1 MFHALAPK
9 LRQDAELDKFNPG
22 PIDKY
27 DESSNPKEFIQVYHT
42 DIEAAWG
49 DDQVKVNYL
58 PMTLSSAVRS
68 WLINLP

>member
-9 LRQDAELDKFNPG
+9 LRQVAETDKFNPG

-42 DIEAAWG
+42 DIEAA
-49 DDQVKVNYL
+49 
-58 PMTLSSAVRS
+58 
-68 WLINLP
+68 